1 MSSIYK
7 LLNFSLPIIMLV
19 LIPILMLPY
28 LFAKLLLS
36 VKKVVCSE
44 NLARK
49 VVIITGAASGIG
61 EQLAY
66 EYARRG
72 ALLSLVDIRKDNLGA
87 VANKA
92 RSLGSPN
99 AIIIGADVSKV
110 QDCKQ
115 FVDETLNHFG
125 RLDHMVNNAGICK
138 SEAVENVDDVSLVT
152 PIMDVNFWGA
162 VYGTLFA
169 IPHLQ
174 SSKGKVVVVASAG
187 GWFPVPLFSIYNAS
201 KAAINFLE
209 ILRIELGWVIG
220 ITIVNPGGIETPLS
234 DAISKHWGLA
244 RSKPTSGA
252 LDRVAEKFEPPF
264 SLRHDFIFVA
274 ISSFL
279 MKAVLAWPSILAQA
293 NKGKKPWEKLI
304 SVSDIVKKHRGTFG
318 RNFFSGYGYE
328 EYESEGTNKI
338 IEPYEFFF
346 FKSKPGDKF
355 GKWKCGM
362 KTRCPVCFYGWIKNY
377 IPLISMWRPFF
388 LSQLV
393 FSCDDSKIP
402 GNL

>member
-1 MSSIYK
+1 MSSIHK
-7 LLNFSLPIIMLV
+7 LLNFSLPIITLI
-19 LIPILMLPY
+19 LIPILMLPD
-28 LFAKLLLS
+28 LFVKLLLS
-36 VKKVVCSE
+36 VKKVACSE

-92 RSLGSPN
+92 RSLGSLN
-99 AIIIGADVSKV
+99 VIIIGADVSKV
-110 QDCKQ
+110 QD
-115 FVDETLNHFG
+115 
-125 RLDHMVNNAGICK
+125 LDHLVNNAGICT
-138 SEAVENVDDVSLVT
+138 SEAVENVDDVSSVT

-169 IPHLQ
+169 IPHLK
-174 SSKGKVVVVASAG
+174 SSRGKVVVVASDG
-187 GWFPVPLFSIYNAS
+187 GWFPVPRFSIYNAS
-201 KAAINFLE
+201 KATAINFFE
-209 ILRIELGWVIG
+209 TLRIELGWAIG

-234 DAISKHWGLA
+234 DAISKQWGLA

-252 LDRVAEKFEPPF
+252 LNRVAENFEPPF

-279 MKAVLAWPSILAQA
+279 MKAVFAWLSILAHA

-304 SVSDIVKKHRGTFG
+304 SVSDIVKKHWGTYG
-318 RNFFSGYGYE
+318 RNFFSRYGYE
-328 EYESEGTNKI
+328 GIGSASATIRFY
-338 IEPYEFFF
+338 IEQFEPDAWMLKQF
-346 FKSKPGDKF
+346 
-355 GKWKCGM
+355 
-362 KTRCPVCFYGWIKNY
+362 
-377 IPLISMWRPFF
+377 
-388 LSQLV
+388 
-393 FSCDDSKIP
+393 
-402 GNL
+402 

>member
-1 MSSIYK
+1 MSSIHK
-7 LLNFSLPIIMLV
+7 LLNFSLPIITLI
-19 LIPILMLPY
+19 LIPILMVPY
-28 LFAKLLLS
+28 LFVKLLLS

-99 AIIIGADVSKV
+99 VIILGADVSKV

-125 RLDHMVNNAGICK
+125 RLDHLVNNAGICK

-169 IPHLQ
+169 IPHLK
-174 SSKGKVVVVASAG
+174 SSKGKIVVVASAG
-187 GWFPVPLFSIYNAS
+187 GWFPVPRFSIYNAS
-201 KAAINFLE
+201 KAAAINFFE
-209 ILRIELGWVIG
+209 TLRIELGWAIG

-234 DAISKHWGLA
+234 DTLIKQGDKEAFIPLETAAECAKAIVESVCKGDMYV
-244 RSKPTSGA
+244 T
-252 LDRVAEKFEPPF
+252 EPSWVKVLYSWKLFFPEVM
-264 SLRHDFIFVA
+264 DFVNRFA
-274 ISSFL
+274 FRC
-279 MKAVLAWPSILAQA
+279 MPD
-293 NKGKKPWEKLI
+293 KLI
-304 SVSDIVKKHRGTFG
+304 NLPS
-318 RNFFSGYGYE
+318 
-328 EYESEGTNKI
+328 
-338 IEPYEFFF
+338 
-346 FKSKPGDKF
+346 
-355 GKWKCGM
+355 
-362 KTRCPVCFYGWIKNY
+362 
-377 IPLISMWRPFF
+377 
-388 LSQLV
+388 SQ
-393 FSCDDSKIP
+393 
-402 GNL
+402 NLELKEH

>member
-1 MSSIYK
+1 MSSIHK

-110 QDCKQ
+110 QD
-115 FVDETLNHFG
+115 
-125 RLDHMVNNAGICK
+125 LDHMVNNAGICK

-234 DAISKHWGLA
+234 DAISKHWGLV

-252 LDRVAEKFEPPF
+252 LDRVAEKLNLPF
-264 SLRHDFIFVA
+264 L
-274 ISSFL
+274 
-279 MKAVLAWPSILAQA
+279 
-293 NKGKKPWEKLI
+293 
-304 SVSDIVKKHRGTFG
+304 
-318 RNFFSGYGYE
+318 
-328 EYESEGTNKI
+328 
-338 IEPYEFFF
+338 
-346 FKSKPGDKF
+346 
-355 GKWKCGM
+355 
-362 KTRCPVCFYGWIKNY
+362 
-377 IPLISMWRPFF
+377 
-388 LSQLV
+388 
-393 FSCDDSKIP
+393 
-402 GNL
+402 

>member
-1 MSSIYK
+1 MSSIHK

-220 ITIVNPGGIETPLS
+220 ITIVNPGGEESFGTGS
-234 DAISKHWGLA
+234 DHIRKNDGIW
-244 RSKPTSGA
+244 
-252 LDRVAEKFEPPF
+252 
-264 SLRHDFIFVA
+264 
-274 ISSFL
+274 
-279 MKAVLAWPSILAQA
+279 AVLAWLSILAHA

-304 SVSDIVKKHRGTFG
+304 SVSDIVKKHWGTYG
-318 RNFFSGYGYE
+318 RNFFSRYGYE
-328 EYESEGTNKI
+328 GIGSASATIRFY
-338 IEPYEFFF
+338 IEQFEPDAWMLKQF
-346 FKSKPGDKF
+346 
-355 GKWKCGM
+355 
-362 KTRCPVCFYGWIKNY
+362 
-377 IPLISMWRPFF
+377 
-388 LSQLV
+388 
-393 FSCDDSKIP
+393 
-402 GNL
+402 